1 MQLRLRT
8 AQQRGPDLRGA
19 GAQQQ
24 GGGDTAR
31 IGNAAGRHHRD
42 LDRIDN
48 SGNERKQPDQL
59 PFRLGRVK
67 AAAMS
72 ARFHALRDHD
82 VGAGVF
88 RSARLGDGQAM
99 PDFFSLS
106 TKSGG

>member
-1 MQLRLRT
+1 MQLRLRA

-24 GGGDTAR
+24 G
-31 IGNAAGRHHRD
+31 
-42 LDRIDN
+42 
-48 SGNERKQPDQL
+48 DQL